1 MLDFLRKNATGPLGI
16 ALIILLVFAF
26 SIWGVGDIFRGYNAN
41 ILAKIGDREVNSQN
55 YLFRFNREINRVSNQ
70 LNRLVSS
77 EEARSSGLHFQV
89 LDRLIVE
96 TSINASGDEINL
108 KASEEALKKRILS
121 TNAFKN
127 AFNQFDKNIF
137 DQVLRQNGLT
147 EDAYLAIEADFHIQE
162 QLSKSIFT
170 NINPPSSLNNLLYK
184 YQFERRNVDYIIIS
198 PKNNIRSDQISDES
212 SLNFYNQNKNKYL
225 TEETRDFSFISL
237 IVDDISSSFDIK
249 NEEVI
254 SYYEDNKYDY
264 FEPEK
269 RSYDLVPF
277 TSKKEA
283 LKAMENYNLNSDFE
297 KLLSDRGLEKTD
309 VDQGLITDNEGIT
322 DEISTK
328 AFNTNINELTGPV
341 DSPFGPSLI
350 FVREIIPEKEMLLD
364 EVRAEVILS
373 IQKLKAQDNIYEL
386 YASIEDSRASGKTLE
401 EIASENQLPIQ
412 ILDSVSNVGKK
423 IDGTYINTPLREII
437 IENVFGNET
446 DVEIDPVEDEEGNIV
461 FIRVDNINSP
471 KQIPFNEVLNDI
483 KITIAENQSVSEMQ
497 LEALEIYNNLK
508 SENNN
513 LEYISDKNDIAIA
526 KSDLLSRSS
535 TNEIF
540 SEEALVEIF
549 KADKG
554 SSFMSNVGI
563 GNSKIIGIIT
573 NVSLLDKTEKRIE
586 SINTVN
592 KQRLENDLAYS
603 LAEEHQKELSA
614 EIFPERL
621 EALFQTQESEGS
633 F

>member
-1 MLDFLRKNATGPLGI
+1 M
-16 ALIILLVFAF
+16 
-26 SIWGVGDIFRGYNAN
+26 
-41 ILAKIGDREVNSQN
+41 
-55 YLFRFNREINRVSNQ
+55 
-70 LNRLVSS
+70 
-77 EEARSSGLHFQV
+77 
-89 LDRLIVE
+89 IVE

-198 PKNNIRSDQISDES
+198 PKNNIGSDQISDES

-237 IVDDISSSFDIK
+237 IINDISSSFDIK

-277 TSKKEA
+277 TSEKEA
-283 LKAMENYNLNSDFE
+283 LKAMENYSLNSDFE

-328 AFNTNINELTGPV
+328 AFNANINELTGPV
-341 DSPFGPSLI
+341 NSPFGPSLI

-412 ILDSVSNVGKK
+412 ILDSVSNIGKK
-423 IDGTYINTPLREII
+423 IDGSYINTPLREII

-471 KQIPFNEVLNDI
+471 KQIPFSEVSNDI
-483 KITIAENQSVSEMQ
+483 KITIAENQSISEMQ
-497 LEALEIYNNLK
+497 LEALEIYNDLK

-513 LEYISDKNDIAIA
+513 LEYTSDKNDIAIA
-526 KSDLLSRSS
+526 KSGLLSRSS

-621 EALFQTQESEGS
+621 EALFETQESEGS

>member
-77 EEARSSGLHFQV
+77 EEARNSGLHFQV

-198 PKNNIRSDQISDES
+198 PKNNIGSDQISDES

-237 IVDDISSSFDIK
+237 IINDISSSFDIK
-249 NEEVI
+249 NDEVI

-277 TSKKEA
+277 TSEKEA
-283 LKAMENYNLNSDFE
+283 LKAMENYSLNSDFE
-297 KLLSDRGLEKTD
+297 KLLSDRDLEKTD

-328 AFNTNINELTGPV
+328 AFNANINELTGPV

-401 EIASENQLPIQ
+401 EIAAENQLPIQ
-412 ILDSVSNVGKK
+412 ILDSVSNIGKK
-423 IDGTYINTPLREII
+423 IDGSYINTPLREII

-471 KQIPFNEVLNDI
+471 KQIPFSEVSNDI
-483 KITIAENQSVSEMQ
+483 KITIAENQSISEMQ
-497 LEALEIYNNLK
+497 LEALEIYSNLK

-513 LEYISDKNDIAIA
+513 LEYTSDKNDIAIA
-526 KSDLLSRSS
+526 KSGLLSRSS

-621 EALFQTQESEGS
+621 EALFETQESEGS